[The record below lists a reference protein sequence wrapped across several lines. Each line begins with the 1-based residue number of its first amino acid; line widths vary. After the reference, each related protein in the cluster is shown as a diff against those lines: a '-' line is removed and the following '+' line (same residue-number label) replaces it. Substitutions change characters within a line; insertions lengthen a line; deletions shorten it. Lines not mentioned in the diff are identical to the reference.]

1 MSDVKRSNRP
11 LSPHLQVYRL
21 YHTMIAS
28 GLHRISGVCMI
39 VSAMLVIWWFIAAA
53 TGPAYFD
60 LVDGLLTSWIGNL
73 VMIASLYALCHHL
86 LNGVRHLIWDTGRL
100 LEVDEI
106 DKSAWV
112 VLLGAPALTILA
124 LVIVLVS

>member
-1 MSDVKRSNRP
+1 MAHATRSNRP
-11 LSPHLQVYRL
+11 MSPHLQVYRM

-39 VSAMLVIWWFIAAA
+39 VSSVVVIWWFIAAA
-53 TGPAYFD
+53 TSPEYFEV
-60 LVDGLLTSWIGNL
+60 VDGLLTSWIGHL

-100 LEVDEI
+100 LSVDEI

-112 VLLGAPALTILA
+112 VLFGAPALTILV
-124 LVIVLVS
+124 LIIVLVS